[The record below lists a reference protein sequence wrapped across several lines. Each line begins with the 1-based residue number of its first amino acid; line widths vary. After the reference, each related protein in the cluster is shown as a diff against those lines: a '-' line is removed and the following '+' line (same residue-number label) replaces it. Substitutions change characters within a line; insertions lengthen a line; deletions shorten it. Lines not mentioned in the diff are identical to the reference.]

1 MGELT
6 DKRRAEFR
14 FVNTTPTPLLLLTS
28 PDPYL
33 LFPQCL
39 AKAFREGLQRD
50 VEILAERCAI
60 QKPRNFRRDTCYLK
74 QWVNRGKG
82 KNFSDISRV
91 FQRCVTRRHSHSGE
105 HVTEP
110 LPDGVMHE
118 FHILKAMYNLSG
130 KEMANNE
137 TSPAAEEEVMGLL
150 QARRELAKEN
160 LQHYAATGVVPA
172 AGMMP
177 ATPPPSPNLPSRFP
191 SSLPPSSPPSSPP
204 PSSSQTLLNPSDDE
218 EDDGGWSPI
227 PIMRTGRMST
237 GGKASRKQKAPTPR
251 PRSGGRL
258 STGGKAPSKQIL
270 RSPIPKLRSGGHIST
285 GGKAPPKQRC
295 VPPIPPSP
303 SPPPEAFPYRATLE
317 QLGRRKRVLESP
329 EPARKRVKLGQF
341 CPFLLIDVRSHQ
353 YYFADVI
360 DLTGEDDAPVRF
372 GPWELIDLTNEA

>member
-1 MGELT
+1 MPSES
-6 DKRRAEFR
+6 
-14 FVNTTPTPLLLLTS
+14 V
-28 PDPYL
+28 
-33 LFPQCL
+33 
-39 AKAFREGLQRD
+39 KAFREGLQRD
-50 VEILAERCAI
+50 VDVLAERCAI

-74 QWVNRGKG
+74 QWVNHGKG
-82 KNFSDISRV
+82 RNFSDISRV
-91 FQRCVTRRHSHSGE
+91 FQRCVTRRHSHPGE

-118 FHILKAMYNLSG
+118 FYVLKAMYNLSG

-172 AGMMP
+172 ASMMP

-218 EDDGGWSPI
+218 EEDGGWSPV

-237 GGKASRKQKAPTPR
+237 GGKASHGHRSSAPR
-251 PRSGGRL
+251 PHSGGRM
-258 STGGKAPSKQIL
+258 STGGGAPRKQIL
-270 RSPIPKLRSGGHIST
+270 RSPIPKLRNGGRIST
-285 GGKAPPKQRC
+285 GGKAPPKPRR
-295 VPPIPPSP
+295 VSPPSPSP
-303 SPPPEAFPYRATLE
+303 SPPPTAFSSPVTLE
-317 QLGRRKRVLESP
+317 PLGRRKRSLENP
-329 EPARKRVKLGQF
+329 EPARKRVKL
-341 CPFLLIDVRSHQ
+341 
-353 YYFADVI
+353 DVI
-360 DLTGEDDAPVRF
+360 DLTREDDAPVRF